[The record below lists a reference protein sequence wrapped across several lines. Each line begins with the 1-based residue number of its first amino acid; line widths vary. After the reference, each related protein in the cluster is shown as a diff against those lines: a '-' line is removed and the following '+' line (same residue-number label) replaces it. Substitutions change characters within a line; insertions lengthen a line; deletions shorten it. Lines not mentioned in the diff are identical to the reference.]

1 MAGGILAPHQ
11 EFTVVLDPP
20 MKPNEQPIV
29 ITPQPGD
36 ILLRNVVPESATVV
50 NQTDRIVAYFLTV
63 IPTIYVQAAKVP
75 WMRVIADVGYAVR
88 NSGLLEQIGQL
99 FSRRLPPK

>member
-20 MKPNEQPIV
+20 MKPNEQPV
-29 ITPQPGD
+29 AITPQPGD
-36 ILLRNVVPESATVV
+36 ILLRDVVPESVTVV

-63 IPTIYVQAAKVP
+63 VPTIYVQAAKVP
-75 WMRVIADVGYAVR
+75 WGRVLTDVGYAIR
-88 NSGLLEQIGQL
+88 NSGLLEQINNL
-99 FSRRLPPK
+99 FSRRLPK